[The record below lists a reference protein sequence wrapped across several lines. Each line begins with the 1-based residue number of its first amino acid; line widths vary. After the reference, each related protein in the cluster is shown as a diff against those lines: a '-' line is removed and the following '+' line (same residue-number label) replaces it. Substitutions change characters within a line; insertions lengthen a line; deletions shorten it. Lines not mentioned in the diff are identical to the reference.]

1 MSDIKKEVRE
11 LMFHAAFCGTKWE
24 CGITGEK
31 FEMPN
36 DYGITGGKFEMP
48 NDYGK
53 RHYFEFG
60 QSFIDLGDG
69 YYSRYGGNPVCTERP
84 FQDVLDL
91 LEEIYDEL
99 EKKGD
104 KE

>member
-1 MSDIKKEVRE
+1 MSDIKKGVRE

-24 CGITGEK
+24 CGITGDE
-31 FEMPN
+31 FEMP
-36 DYGITGGKFEMP
+36 D
-48 NDYGK
+48 DYGK
-53 RHYFEFG
+53 RQYFKFG

-84 FQDVLDL
+84 FQDALDL
-91 LEEIYDEL
+91 LREIYDEL
-99 EKKGD
+99 EKKGN